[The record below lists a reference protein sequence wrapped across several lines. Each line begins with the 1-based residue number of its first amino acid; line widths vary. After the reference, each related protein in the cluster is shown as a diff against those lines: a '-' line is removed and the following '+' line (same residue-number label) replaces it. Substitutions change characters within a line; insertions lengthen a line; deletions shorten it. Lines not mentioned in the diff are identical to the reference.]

1 MPWPMLTR
9 HCYQCGWEYTISGQP
24 GRTESCH
31 QCGADLKVCQNCI
44 HFDLRAAHQCR
55 EKRADPVMDKRTAN
69 FCEYF
74 EMIRREWT
82 GRGADAREEKAR
94 ENLKKLFGD

>member
-1 MPWPMLTR
+1 MLTR
-9 HCYQCGWEYTISGQP
+9 HCHQCGWEYTITGQP
-24 GRTESCH
+24 GRTECCH
-31 QCGADLKVCQNCI
+31 QCGTDLKVCRNCI

-55 EKRADPVMDKRTAN
+55 EKRADPVMDKVTAN

-82 GRGADAREEKAR
+82 GKRADAREDKAR
-94 ENLKKLFGD
+94 EDLKKLFGD